1 MKTMATSLQCMKLS
15 KHKGDDIMQPNQKNL
30 QAPGKNQKPKY
41 RGQEKSSARNE
52 RRFEEPTESRLAV
65 ALNERAPELIQ
76 GVVSY
81 LETNWGLKKIEKLA
95 SAFDL
100 KTMDPRQFTKTA
112 SWSGISRRVK
122 AHPGQVAALIA
133 AGVGFIVIARQ
144 LINDQ
149 DLIPSSLKNSGK
161 SRH

>member
-1 MKTMATSLQCMKLS
+1 
-15 KHKGDDIMQPNQKNL
+15 MQPNQKNL
-30 QAPGKNQKPKY
+30 QSPGKNLKPKY
-41 RGQEKSSARNE
+41 RGQEKSSTPNSGVKEAA
-52 RRFEEPTESRLAV
+52 ESRLAT

-81 LETNWGLKKIEKLA
+81 LETNWGLKKIEKFA

-100 KTMDPRQFTKTA
+100 KSIDPRKFTQTA

-122 AHPGQVAALIA
+122 AHPGQVAALLA

-149 DLIPSSLKNSGK
+149 DLISSSLKNSGK